1 MNIATFFNLS
11 LKINVQRLAEEFLA
25 AEGFKIS
32 PKNIELQKEVIQL
45 ASNYVRF
52 FAKWLDNLTI
62 KKVIDNKK
70 QKGGD
75 KK

>member
-70 QKGGD
+70 QI
-75 KK
+75 

>member
-1 MNIATFFNLS
+1 MKLVID
-11 LKINVQRLAEEFLA
+11 VQRLAEEFLA

-52 FAKWLDNLTI
+52 FAKWLDNLDI
-62 KKVIDNKK
+62 EKVIGKK
-70 QKGGD
+70 PIK
-75 KK
+75 